1 VQVDGASIVAGSVYG
16 CGTLPKRG
24 TICYYGGAD
33 VDATVEYVKGRH
45 AANLIDDPAFLANVP
60 VHLFHGQLDE
70 VITRPCMKDVRQQLR
85 NFVPSRLIKV
95 IFNTSATHV
104 WSVDHGTCKCGACGW
119 TGTPLCC
126 DVNNCAYDLSGDILR
141 HIYEPK
147 QVIKPRTAAVEDNL
161 FWVNQTAWIPAWT
174 PDATFS
180 PTGAAFMKWGLLYVP
195 TNCYGAKLASCRVH
209 VNYHGC
215 TKKLYPRRKLW
226 AHNLDLNEYGEA
238 NDIIFFYPQAAGNK
252 TTTGVRVCLFATSAY
267 DFALQFGCSFGSAH
281 SGGVLE
287 LGLPERRQAVGH
299 APKRAAAHSREHC
312 RQPRP
317 RVCHSKELLGRAGH
331 TRCGTHQRSHIVYTA
346 RLHFNAP
353 QHNEAGS
360 ATRARRAR
368 AHMKYSGLAGACRLR
383 RAWPPYGN

>member
-1 VQVDGASIVAGSVYG
+1 MLALRLILFVQVDGASIVAGSVYG

-70 VITRPCMKDVRQQLR
+70 VITRPCMKDVRQQLQ

-126 DVNNCAYDLSGDILR
+126 DVNNCAYDLSGDLLR
-141 HIYEPK
+141 HIYEPN
-147 QVIKPRTAAVEDNL
+147 QVVKPRTAAVEDNL

-252 TTTGVRVCLFATSAY
+252 TTTGVRVCLFVCLFATSAD
-267 DFALQFGCSFGSAH
+267 DFALQFGCYAQVGCWNWGFPKDDK
-281 SGGVLE
+281 LWDT
-287 LGLPERRQAVGH
+287 RQSVQLRTVVNIVDNLD
-299 APKRAAAHSREHC
+299 RAFATAKNYSDA
-312 RQPRP
+312 Q
-317 RVCHSKELLGRAGH
+317 V
-331 TRCGTHQRSHIVYTA
+331 TRCCAQQRSVAPH
-346 RLHFNAP
+346 RLCCKLAP
-353 QHNEAGS
+353 
-360 ATRARRAR
+360 RMAR
-368 AHMKYSGLAGACRLR
+368 AHT
-383 RAWPPYGN
+383 

>member
-1 VQVDGASIVAGSVYG
+1 MQVDGASIVAGSVYG

-147 QVIKPRTAAVEDNL
+147 QEIKPRTAAVEDNL

-195 TNCYGAKLASCRVH
+195 TNCYGAKLVSCRVH

-252 TTTGVRVCLFATSAY
+252 TTTGVRVCLFATSTC
-267 DFALQFGCSFGSAH
+267 DFAFCSLVVLHTQVGCWNWGFPKDDKLWDTRQSVQLRTVVNIVDNLDRAFATAKNYSDAQVTHAVAHTSARTSSILHACTSMHH
-281 SGGVLE
+281 SIMKLV
-287 LGLPERRQAVGH
+287 
-299 APKRAAAHSREHC
+299 
-312 RQPRP
+312 RP
-317 RVCHSKELLGRAGH
+317 LVPG
-331 TRCGTHQRSHIVYTA
+331 
-346 RLHFNAP
+346 
-353 QHNEAGS
+353 
-360 ATRARRAR
+360 AR
-368 AHMKYSGLAGACRLR
+368 AHT
-383 RAWPPYGN
+383 